1 MIAAVCSWHEHHE
14 LAANEIDRRLARR
27 EKMIVA
33 APALVETYKRKRVR
47 KRVKS
52 FVDSQGSAVEL
63 TVLMPRSLRIMTLQ
77 IP

>member
-33 APALVETYKRKRVR
+33 ACVPSNARLRRYSPSMPTT
-47 KRVKS
+47 
-52 FVDSQGSAVEL
+52 SQTLGKGFAVAIPGSV
-63 TVLMPRSLRIMTLQ
+63 
-77 IP
+77 